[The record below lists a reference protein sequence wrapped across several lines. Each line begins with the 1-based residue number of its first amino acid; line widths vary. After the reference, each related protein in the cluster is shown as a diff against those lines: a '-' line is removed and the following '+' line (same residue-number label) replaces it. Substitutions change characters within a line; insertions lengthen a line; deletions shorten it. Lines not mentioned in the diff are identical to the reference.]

1 MIRCTTIQELRQLL
15 AEQRKQSP
23 GGRIGLVPTMGF
35 LHEGH
40 ASLMR
45 RADEECDFNVLSV
58 FVNPLQFGPN
68 EDFDRYPRDIERDAS
83 IAEQNGIDIL
93 FMPSVQEMYPTKPLT
108 KVLISDVTDR
118 LCGASRPGHFDG
130 VGTVVS
136 KLFNLVQPDRAYFG
150 MKDAQQVAVI
160 EQMVHDLNIPV
171 QIVRCET
178 VREADGLAMSSRNV
192 YLNEDQRR
200 QAVVLSRTLRE
211 AGAWLQETG
220 MTTKELA
227 KRIRAS
233 IETAPLA
240 LIDYAEV
247 LTYPSLSVI
256 DETNQNLSQLSG
268 TIIIALAVKFGGTRL
283 IDNRLF
289 ELQGGDVHVQ
299 NDDEI
304 EAAQSNS
311 DRGEPQLCGQ
321 HHH

>member
-1 MIRCTTIQELRQLL
+1 MIRCTSITELRQLL

-23 GGRIGLVPTMGF
+23 DSRIGLVPTMGF

-68 EDFDRYPRDIERDAS
+68 EDFERYPRDIERDAA
-83 IAEQNGIDIL
+83 IAEKNGIDIL

-136 KLFNLVQPDRAYFG
+136 KLFNLVQPTKAYFG

-178 VREADGLAMSSRNV
+178 VREANGLAMSSRNV
-192 YLNEDQRR
+192 YLNEEQRE
-200 QAVVLSRTLRE
+200 QAVVLSQTLRD
-211 AGAWLQETG
+211 AQSWLEETG
-220 MTTKELA
+220 MTTGELT
-227 KRIRAS
+227 KRIQAS
-233 IETAPLA
+233 IEKAPLA
-240 LIDYAEV
+240 VIDYAEV
-247 LTYPSLSVI
+247 LIYPSLSI
-256 DETNQNLSQLSG
+256 IEPHQQLSQLSG
-268 TIIIALAVKFGGTRL
+268 TLIIAFAVKFGSTRL

-289 ELQGGDVHVQ
+289 ELQGGGVHVQ

-311 DRGEPQLCGQ
+311 NRGEPQLCGQ